1 MLIFSTLT
9 EKSRSLWCRKPF
21 MHFTFLLLTGSLESL
36 SEYPLKP
43 TSLFVTEG
51 ELEALPGMWPSCC
64 FLGNVVLCE
73 WQMQGNVER
82 ATLESCHWVSAGYRI
97 LNNNAV
103 FCIFVPILPL
113 SILSL
118 YLSLLFF
125 SLYHFSFT
133 NQGFEKGW
141 SDYRGTAEEDREQ
154 PQSSRISHQEW
165 PSTSL
170 KKKKKK
176 T

>member
-51 ELEALPGMWPSCC
+51 ELEALPGMWLSCC

-73 WQMQGNVER
+73 WQMQGNVEG

-113 SILSL
+113 SILLL
-118 YLSLLFF
+118 YFLSSSFLSIISLLQTRD
-125 SLYHFSFT
+125 LKKVGVT
-133 NQGFEKGW
+133 IVG
-141 SDYRGTAEEDREQ
+141 
-154 PQSSRISHQEW
+154 PQKKIVS
-165 PSTSL
+165 SL
-170 KKKKKK
+170 KAVESHTKNGPVPV
-176 T
+176 